1 MSAMG
6 SLVRFRRAAA
16 GAAALGLSCTL
27 AAACGAAH
35 KHAAGLTQGA
45 SPAVNSGSSPT
56 AEASTTSV
64 PGSPGS
70 SVAAATTTTVAKK
83 SGTAGAPQT
92 GGAGSGSG
100 SGAPGPA
107 APGKYIV
114 DQSGGV
120 TAGVYQSS
128 NPPQGT
134 LVIDPVQP
142 NGVQMSH
149 RYISSNSQPS
159 DTATQY
165 SANGPYILS
174 TSEQGPQGNTTCT
187 FNPPIPAPPWPTSA
201 GQTFNSQ
208 GSCGSFSVSVQGR
221 VAGTQTDTLKDGET
235 FTVWVIN
242 STLTISGSI
251 TGSGTQVDWYSPALR
266 LPLHEQVDMNGTY
279 SGVSFKL
286 HNVSDLESS
295 HPS

>member
-6 SLVRFRRAAA
+6 SLVHFRRVA
-16 GAAALGLSCTL
+16 GGVAALGLSLTL
-27 AAACGAAH
+27 VAACGAAH
-35 KHAAGLTQGA
+35 KHSAGTAPGAAPVL
-45 SPAVNSGSSPT
+45 NSGSSPT
-56 AEASTTSV
+56 DASTTSL
-64 PGSPGS
+64 PISSGS
-70 SVAAATTTTVAKK
+70 AAAVATTTTVAKK
-83 SGTAGAPQT
+83 TAGAPQT
-92 GGAGSGSG
+92 GGSTSSGSG
-100 SGAPGPA
+100 SAAPAPA
-107 APGKYIV
+107 APGRYVV

-120 TAGVYQSS
+120 TAGVYQTS

-149 RYISSNSQPS
+149 RYVSSNSQPS
-159 DTATQY
+159 DTATEY
-165 SANGPYILS
+165 TAKGPYILS

-201 GQTFNSQ
+201 GQTFGSQ
-208 GSCGSFSVSVQGR
+208 GNCGSFTVSVQGR
-221 VAGTQTDTLKDGET
+221 VAGTQTDTLRDGET
-235 FTVWVIN
+235 FTVWVID
-242 STLTISGSI
+242 STLTLSGSV
-251 TGSGTQVDWYSPALR
+251 TGSGTQVDWYAPALR
-266 LPLHEQVDMNGTY
+266 LPLHEQVDLNGTY

>member
-6 SLVRFRRAAA
+6 SLVHFRRVA
-16 GAAALGLSCTL
+16 GGVAALGLSLTL
-27 AAACGAAH
+27 VAACGAAH
-35 KHAAGLTQGA
+35 KHSTGTTPGSA
-45 SPAVNSGSSPT
+45 PAVNSGSSPT
-56 AEASTTSV
+56 DASTTSL
-64 PGSPGS
+64 PISSGSAPA
-70 SVAAATTTTVAKK
+70 VATTTTVAKK
-83 SGTAGAPQT
+83 TAGASQT
-92 GGAGSGSG
+92 GGSTSSGSG
-100 SGAPGPA
+100 SAAPAPA
-107 APGKYIV
+107 APGRYVV

-120 TAGVYQSS
+120 TAGVYQAS

-134 LVIDPVQP
+134 LVVDPVQP

-149 RYISSNSQPS
+149 RYVSSNSQPS

-165 SANGPYILS
+165 TAKGPYILS

-201 GQTFNSQ
+201 GQTFGSQ
-208 GSCGSFSVSVQGR
+208 GNCGNFTVSVQGR
-221 VAGTQTDTLKDGET
+221 IAGTQTDTLRDGET
-235 FTVWVIN
+235 FTVWVID
-242 STLTISGSI
+242 STLTLSGSV
-251 TGSGTQVDWYSPALR
+251 TGSGTQVDWYAPALR
-266 LPLHEQVDMNGTY
+266 LPLHEQVDLNGTY